1 MFDEGNFNNEK
12 IKKVNFNQFI
22 NEKIINNSNK
32 EKEINKND
40 LIKQIKEKVY
50 NGSNYINEINS
61 YFKSKNLIKISELQN
76 FLDQKNKNIPNNFSE
91 RIIITNKINFQD
103 LDFLTKDLP
112 EDKNR
117 KKILKPRYISPNSQN
132 QKNKNLI
139 DSNDL
144 IKELEKLNLPKE
156 NTIIKP
162 KNGITDVLNRK
173 KYQNKKSFSPILQ
186 ERVKSKFSSYNN
198 LVQPMNK
205 NKKVQIN
212 IFDPIS
218 IGIENLKYK
227 ITHKKSD
234 SKSFF
239 TNANSKDEDYFFNL
253 YKDYSNQNQS
263 LKILNK
269 KVYKISQFENEKKN
283 NFVSFSKKNIL
294 SSSINNNDLKSNLLN
309 KIGKAQKKIHIS
321 KEENLNDLELKNINN
336 QNSQKILFDIKNEI
350 NKLSEG
356 FNDPNKNV
364 NKLSHRIKSLYK
376 LNTEFNDNKNVID
389 KKSNNDFIQIP
400 INDDNKNINYEFGLQ
415 YGNILND
422 LI

>member
-1 MFDEGNFNNEK
+1 MIDEGNFNNEK
-12 IKKVNFNQFI
+12 IKKLNFNQFI
-22 NEKIINNSNK
+22 NEKIINYSNK

-50 NGSNYINEINS
+50 NGNNYIHDINS
-61 YFKSKNLIKISELQN
+61 YFNNKNTIKILELEN
-76 FLDQKNKNIPNNFSE
+76 FLNLKNKNKQNTE
-91 RIIITNKINFQD
+91 RVIIKNKINFKD

-117 KKILKPRYISPNSQN
+117 KKILKPRYTSPNFQN

-162 KNGITDVLNRK
+162 KNGITNVLNEK
-173 KYQNKKSFSPILQ
+173 KNNLSNRKSFSPILQ
-186 ERVKSKFSSYNN
+186 ERVKSKFSSYTN

-205 NKKVQIN
+205 NKRVKIN
-212 IFDPIS
+212 FFDPIS
-218 IGIENLKYK
+218 LGIENLKKK
-227 ITHKKSD
+227 ISHKKSD

-239 TNANSKDEDYFFNL
+239 TNANSNDEDYFFNL

-269 KVYKISQFENEKKN
+269 KIYKVIKIENEKKN
-283 NFVSFSKKNIL
+283 NFVSFSKKDIL
-294 SSSINNNDLKSNLLN
+294 SSSIDNNKLKSNLLN
-309 KIGKAQKKIHIS
+309 KIGKAQKNIYTT
-321 KEENLNDLELKNINN
+321 KEENLNDLNN
-336 QNSQKILFDIKNEI
+336 QYFNSQKILFDIKDEI

-356 FNDPNKNV
+356 FNDPNKN
-364 NKLSHRIKSLYK
+364 NSKLSNRIKSLYK
-376 LNTEFNDNKNVID
+376 LNTEFNDNKNVIE
-389 KKSNNDFIQIP
+389 KKFNNDFIQIP
-400 INDDNKNINYEFGLQ
+400 INDDNKNINYEFGIQ
-415 YGNILND
+415 HGNLLND

>member
-1 MFDEGNFNNEK
+1 MIGKENFSNEK
-12 IKKVNFNQFI
+12 KRKLNFNQFI
-22 NEKIINNSNK
+22 NEKVINNSNK
-32 EKEINKND
+32 VKEINKND
-40 LIKQIKEKVY
+40 LIKLIKENVY
-50 NGSNYINEINS
+50 NGNNYINEVSS
-61 YFKSKNLIKISELQN
+61 YFNNKNSIKISELEL
-76 FLDQKNKNIPNNFSE
+76 FLNQYNKNKQNTE
-91 RIIITNKINFQD
+91 RIIITNKINFKD

-162 KNGITDVLNRK
+162 KNGITNVLNGK
-173 KYQNKKSFSPILQ
+173 TNNLSNKKSFSPILQ
-186 ERVKSKFSSYNN
+186 ERVKSKFSFYNN

-205 NKKVQIN
+205 NKRVKIN
-212 IFDPIS
+212 FVDPIS
-218 IGIENLKYK
+218 LGIENLKNK
-227 ITHKKSD
+227 IFHKKSD

-239 TNANSKDEDYFFNL
+239 TNANTNDEDYFFNL

-269 KVYKISQFENEKKN
+269 KINKVSQIENKKKN
-283 NFVSFSKKNIL
+283 NFVSFSKKDIL
-294 SSSINNNDLKSNLLN
+294 SSSINNNKLQSNLLN
-309 KIGKAQKKIHIS
+309 KIGQAQKNIHIS
-321 KEENLNDLELKNINN
+321 KDEKLYDLET
-336 QNSQKILFDIKNEI
+336 QYFNSQKILFDIKDEI

-356 FNDPNKNV
+356 FNDPNKNHT
-364 NKLSHRIKSLYK
+364 KLSNRIKSLYK
-376 LNTEFNDNKNVID
+376 LNTEFNDNINVNE

-400 INDDNKNINYEFGLQ
+400 INNENKNINYEFGIQ
-415 YGNILND
+415 SGNILND

>member
-1 MFDEGNFNNEK
+1 MIDEGNFNNEK
-12 IKKVNFNQFI
+12 IKKLNFNQFI
-22 NEKIINNSNK
+22 NEKIINYSNK

-50 NGSNYINEINS
+50 NGNNYINDINS
-61 YFKSKNLIKISELQN
+61 YFNNKNTIKILELEN
-76 FLDQKNKNIPNNFSE
+76 FLNLKNKNKQNTE
-91 RIIITNKINFQD
+91 RVIIKNKINFKD

-117 KKILKPRYISPNSQN
+117 KKILKPRYTSPNSQN

-162 KNGITDVLNRK
+162 KNGITNVLNEK
-173 KYQNKKSFSPILQ
+173 KNNLSNRKSFSPILQ
-186 ERVKSKFSSYNN
+186 ERVKSKFSSYTN

-205 NKKVQIN
+205 NKRVKIN
-212 IFDPIS
+212 FFDPIS
-218 IGIENLKYK
+218 LGIENLKKK
-227 ITHKKSD
+227 ISHKKSD

-239 TNANSKDEDYFFNL
+239 TNANSNDEDYFFNL

-269 KVYKISQFENEKKN
+269 KIYKVIKIENEKKN
-283 NFVSFSKKNIL
+283 NFVSFSKKDIL
-294 SSSINNNDLKSNLLN
+294 SSSIDNNKLKSNLLN
-309 KIGKAQKKIHIS
+309 KIGKAQKNIYTT
-321 KEENLNDLELKNINN
+321 KEENLNDLNN
-336 QNSQKILFDIKNEI
+336 QYFNSQKILFDIKDEI

-356 FNDPNKNV
+356 FNDPNKN
-364 NKLSHRIKSLYK
+364 NSKLSNRIKSLYK
-376 LNTEFNDNKNVID
+376 LNTEFNDNKNVIE
-389 KKSNNDFIQIP
+389 KKFNNDFIQIP
-400 INDDNKNINYEFGLQ
+400 INDDNKNINYEFGIQ
-415 YGNILND
+415 HGNLLND

>member
-1 MFDEGNFNNEK
+1 MIDEGNFNNEK
-12 IKKVNFNQFI
+12 IKKLNFNKFI
-22 NEKIINNSNK
+22 NKKIINYSNK

-50 NGSNYINEINS
+50 NGNNYIHDINS
-61 YFKSKNLIKISELQN
+61 YFNNKNTIKILELEN
-76 FLDQKNKNIPNNFSE
+76 FLNLKNKNKQNTE
-91 RIIITNKINFQD
+91 RVIIKNKINFKD

-117 KKILKPRYISPNSQN
+117 KKILKPRYTSPNSQN

-162 KNGITDVLNRK
+162 KNGITNVLNEK
-173 KYQNKKSFSPILQ
+173 KNNLSNRKSFSPILQ
-186 ERVKSKFSSYNN
+186 ERVKSKFSSYTN

-205 NKKVQIN
+205 NKRVKIN
-212 IFDPIS
+212 FFDPIS
-218 IGIENLKYK
+218 LGIENLKKK
-227 ITHKKSD
+227 ISHKKSD

-239 TNANSKDEDYFFNL
+239 TNANSNDEDYFFNL

-269 KVYKISQFENEKKN
+269 KIYKVIKIENEKKN
-283 NFVSFSKKNIL
+283 NFVSFSKKDIL
-294 SSSINNNDLKSNLLN
+294 SSSIDNNKLKSNLLN
-309 KIGKAQKKIHIS
+309 KIGKAQKNIYTT
-321 KEENLNDLELKNINN
+321 KEENLNDLNN
-336 QNSQKILFDIKNEI
+336 QYFNSQKILFDIKDEI

-356 FNDPNKNV
+356 FNDPNKN
-364 NKLSHRIKSLYK
+364 NSKLSNRIKSLYK
-376 LNTEFNDNKNVID
+376 LNTEFNDNKNVIE
-389 KKSNNDFIQIP
+389 KKFNNDFIQIP
-400 INDDNKNINYEFGLQ
+400 INDDNKNINYEFGIQ
-415 YGNILND
+415 HGNLLND

>member
-1 MFDEGNFNNEK
+1 MIDEGNFNNEK
-12 IKKVNFNQFI
+12 IKKLNFNQFI
-22 NEKIINNSNK
+22 NEKIINYSNK

-50 NGSNYINEINS
+50 NGNNYINDINS
-61 YFKSKNLIKISELQN
+61 YFNNKNTIKILELEN
-76 FLDQKNKNIPNNFSE
+76 FLNLKNKNKQNTE
-91 RIIITNKINFQD
+91 RVIIKNKINFKD

-117 KKILKPRYISPNSQN
+117 KKILKPRYTSPNSQN

-162 KNGITDVLNRK
+162 KNGITNVLNGK
-173 KYQNKKSFSPILQ
+173 TNNLSNKKSFSPILQ
-186 ERVKSKFSSYNN
+186 ERVKSKFSFYNN

-205 NKKVQIN
+205 NKRVKIN
-212 IFDPIS
+212 FFDPIS
-218 IGIENLKYK
+218 LGIENLKKK
-227 ITHKKSD
+227 ISHKKSD

-239 TNANSKDEDYFFNL
+239 TNANSNDEDYFFNL

-269 KVYKISQFENEKKN
+269 KIYKVIKIENEKKN
-283 NFVSFSKKNIL
+283 NFVSFSKKDIL
-294 SSSINNNDLKSNLLN
+294 SSSIDNNKLKSNLLN
-309 KIGKAQKKIHIS
+309 KIGKAQKNIYTT
-321 KEENLNDLELKNINN
+321 KEENLNDLNN
-336 QNSQKILFDIKNEI
+336 QYFNSQKILFDIKDEI

-356 FNDPNKNV
+356 FNDPNKN
-364 NKLSHRIKSLYK
+364 NSKLSNRIKSLYK
-376 LNTEFNDNKNVID
+376 LNTEFNDNKNVIE
-389 KKSNNDFIQIP
+389 KKFNNDFIQIP
-400 INDDNKNINYEFGLQ
+400 INDDNKNINYEFGIQ
-415 YGNILND
+415 HGNLLND

>member
-1 MFDEGNFNNEK
+1 MIDEGNFNNEK
-12 IKKVNFNQFI
+12 IKKLNFNQFI
-22 NEKIINNSNK
+22 NEKIINYSNK

-50 NGSNYINEINS
+50 NGNNYINDINS
-61 YFKSKNLIKISELQN
+61 YFNNKNTIKILELEN
-76 FLDQKNKNIPNNFSE
+76 YLNLKNKNKQNTE
-91 RIIITNKINFQD
+91 RVIIKNKINFKD

-117 KKILKPRYISPNSQN
+117 KKILKPRYTSPNSQN

-162 KNGITDVLNRK
+162 KNGITNVLNEK
-173 KYQNKKSFSPILQ
+173 KNNLSNRKSFSPILQ
-186 ERVKSKFSSYNN
+186 ERVKSKFSSYTN

-205 NKKVQIN
+205 NKRVKIN
-212 IFDPIS
+212 FFDPIS
-218 IGIENLKYK
+218 LGIENLKKK
-227 ITHKKSD
+227 ISHKKSD

-239 TNANSKDEDYFFNL
+239 TNANSNDEDYFFNL

-269 KVYKISQFENEKKN
+269 KIYKVIKIENEKKN
-283 NFVSFSKKNIL
+283 NFVSFSKKDIL
-294 SSSINNNDLKSNLLN
+294 SSSIDNNKLKSNLLN
-309 KIGKAQKKIHIS
+309 KIGKAQKNIYTT
-321 KEENLNDLELKNINN
+321 KEENLNDLNN
-336 QNSQKILFDIKNEI
+336 QYFNSQKILFDIKDEI

-356 FNDPNKNV
+356 FNDPNKN
-364 NKLSHRIKSLYK
+364 NSKLSNRIKSLYK
-376 LNTEFNDNKNVID
+376 LNTEFNDNKNVIE
-389 KKSNNDFIQIP
+389 KKFNNDFIQIP
-400 INDDNKNINYEFGLQ
+400 INDDNKNINYEFGIQ
-415 YGNILND
+415 HGNLLND

>member
-61 YFKSKNLIKISELQN
+61 YFKNKNLIKISELQN

-117 KKILKPRYISPNSQN
+117 KKILKPRYTSPNSQN

-162 KNGITDVLNRK
+162 KNGITNVLNEK
-173 KYQNKKSFSPILQ
+173 KNNLSNRKSFSPILQ

-205 NKKVQIN
+205 NKRVKIN
-212 IFDPIS
+212 FFDPIS
-218 IGIENLKYK
+218 LGIENLKKK
-227 ITHKKSD
+227 ISHKKSD

-239 TNANSKDEDYFFNL
+239 TNANSNDEDYFFNL

-269 KVYKISQFENEKKN
+269 KIYKVIKIENEKKN
-283 NFVSFSKKNIL
+283 NFVSFSKKDIL
-294 SSSINNNDLKSNLLN
+294 SSSIDNNKLKSNLLN
-309 KIGKAQKKIHIS
+309 KIGKAQKNIYTT
-321 KEENLNDLELKNINN
+321 KEENLNDLNN
-336 QNSQKILFDIKNEI
+336 QYFNSQKILFDIKDEI

-356 FNDPNKNV
+356 FNDPNKN
-364 NKLSHRIKSLYK
+364 NSKLSNRIKSLYK
-376 LNTEFNDNKNVID
+376 LNTEFNDNKNVIE
-389 KKSNNDFIQIP
+389 KKFNNDFIQIP
-400 INDDNKNINYEFGLQ
+400 INDDNKNIK
-415 YGNILND
+415 
-422 LI
+422 

>member
-1 MFDEGNFNNEK
+1 MIDEGNFNNEK
-12 IKKVNFNQFI
+12 IKKLNFNQFI
-22 NEKIINNSNK
+22 NEKIINYSNK

-50 NGSNYINEINS
+50 NGNNYIHDINS
-61 YFKSKNLIKISELQN
+61 YFNNKNTIKILELEN
-76 FLDQKNKNIPNNFSE
+76 FLNLKNKNKQNTE
-91 RIIITNKINFQD
+91 RVIIKNKINFKD

-117 KKILKPRYISPNSQN
+117 KKILKPRYTSPNSQN

-162 KNGITDVLNRK
+162 KNGITNVLNEK
-173 KYQNKKSFSPILQ
+173 KNNLSNRKSFSPILQ
-186 ERVKSKFSSYNN
+186 ERVKSKFSSYTN

-205 NKKVQIN
+205 NKRVKIN
-212 IFDPIS
+212 FFDPIS
-218 IGIENLKYK
+218 LGIENLKKK
-227 ITHKKSD
+227 ISHKKSD

-239 TNANSKDEDYFFNL
+239 TNANSNDEDYFFNL

-269 KVYKISQFENEKKN
+269 KIYKVIKIENEKKN
-283 NFVSFSKKNIL
+283 NFVSFSKKDIL
-294 SSSINNNDLKSNLLN
+294 SSSIDNNKLKSNLLN
-309 KIGKAQKKIHIS
+309 KIGKAQKNIYTT
-321 KEENLNDLELKNINN
+321 KEENLNDLNN
-336 QNSQKILFDIKNEI
+336 QYFNSQKILFDIKDEI

-356 FNDPNKNV
+356 FNDPNKN
-364 NKLSHRIKSLYK
+364 NSKLSNRIKSLYK
-376 LNTEFNDNKNVID
+376 LNTEFNDNKNVIE
-389 KKSNNDFIQIP
+389 KKFNNDFIQIP
-400 INDDNKNINYEFGLQ
+400 INDDNKNINYEFGIQ
-415 YGNILND
+415 HGNLLND

>member
-1 MFDEGNFNNEK
+1 MNPSLRDELQQYEK
-12 IKKVNFNQFI
+12 NLKNQFQNLNL
-22 NEKIINNSNK
+22 NENAPNKYYENNQSQAK
-32 EKEINKND
+32 
-40 LIKQIKEKVY
+40 
-50 NGSNYINEINS
+50 
-61 YFKSKNLIKISELQN
+61 
-76 FLDQKNKNIPNNFSE
+76 KNINDKKKKKNF
-91 RIIITNKINFQD
+91 
-103 LDFLTKDLP
+103 
-112 EDKNR
+112 
-117 KKILKPRYISPNSQN
+117 
-132 QKNKNLI
+132 I

-294 SSSINNNDLKSNLLN
+294 
-309 KIGKAQKKIHIS
+309 
-321 KEENLNDLELKNINN
+321 
-336 QNSQKILFDIKNEI
+336 
-350 NKLSEG
+350 
-356 FNDPNKNV
+356 
-364 NKLSHRIKSLYK
+364 
-376 LNTEFNDNKNVID
+376 
-389 KKSNNDFIQIP
+389 
-400 INDDNKNINYEFGLQ
+400 
-415 YGNILND
+415 
-422 LI
+422 

>member
-1 MFDEGNFNNEK
+1 MIDEGNFNNEK
-12 IKKVNFNQFI
+12 IKKLNFNQFI

-50 NGSNYINEINS
+50 NGNNYIHDINS
-61 YFKSKNLIKISELQN
+61 YFNNKNTIKILELEN
-76 FLDQKNKNIPNNFSE
+76 FLNLKNKNKQNTE
-91 RIIITNKINFQD
+91 RVIIKNKINFKD

-117 KKILKPRYISPNSQN
+117 KKILKPRYTSPNSQN

-162 KNGITDVLNRK
+162 KNGITNVLNEK
-173 KYQNKKSFSPILQ
+173 KNNLSNRKSFSPILQ
-186 ERVKSKFSSYNN
+186 ERVKSKFSSYTN

-205 NKKVQIN
+205 NKRVKIN
-212 IFDPIS
+212 FFDPIS
-218 IGIENLKYK
+218 LGIENLKKK
-227 ITHKKSD
+227 ISHKKSD

-239 TNANSKDEDYFFNL
+239 TNANSNDEDYFFNL

-269 KVYKISQFENEKKN
+269 KIYKVIKIENEKKN
-283 NFVSFSKKNIL
+283 NFVSFSKKDIL
-294 SSSINNNDLKSNLLN
+294 SSSIDNNKLKSNLLN
-309 KIGKAQKKIHIS
+309 KIGKAQKNIYTT
-321 KEENLNDLELKNINN
+321 KEENLNDLNN
-336 QNSQKILFDIKNEI
+336 QYFNSQKILFDIKDEI

-356 FNDPNKNV
+356 FNDPNKN
-364 NKLSHRIKSLYK
+364 NSKLSNRIKSLYK
-376 LNTEFNDNKNVID
+376 LNTEFNDNKNVIE
-389 KKSNNDFIQIP
+389 KKFNNDFIQIP
-400 INDDNKNINYEFGLQ
+400 INDDNKNINYEFGIQ
-415 YGNILND
+415 HGNLLND

>member
-1 MFDEGNFNNEK
+1 MIDKENLYNEK
-12 IKKVNFNQFI
+12 IRKLNFNQFI
-22 NEKIINNSNK
+22 NEKVINNSNK
-32 EKEINKND
+32 VKEINKND
-40 LIKQIKEKVY
+40 LIKLIKENVY
-50 NGSNYINEINS
+50 NGNNYINEVSS
-61 YFKSKNLIKISELQN
+61 YFNNKNTIKISELELFLNQN
-76 FLDQKNKNIPNNFSE
+76 NKNKQNTE
-91 RIIITNKINFQD
+91 RIIITNKINFKD

-117 KKILKPRYISPNSQN
+117 KKILKPRYTSSNSQN

-283 NFVSFSKKNIL
+283 NFVSFSKKDIL

-321 KEENLNDLELKNINN
+321 KEENLNDLESKIINN

-376 LNTEFNDNKNVID
+376 LNTEFNDNINVNE

-400 INDDNKNINYEFGLQ
+400 INNENKNINYEFGIQ
-415 YGNILND
+415 SGNILND